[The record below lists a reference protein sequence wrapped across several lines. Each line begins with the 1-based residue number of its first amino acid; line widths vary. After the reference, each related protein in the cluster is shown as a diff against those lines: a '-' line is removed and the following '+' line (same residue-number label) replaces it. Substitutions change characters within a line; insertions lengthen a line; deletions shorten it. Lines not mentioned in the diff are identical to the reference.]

1 MLKRAREKM
10 AHLYLLV
17 GVGGGE
23 EAVHEGSAR
32 HLGEEEEVVRR
43 KWWEE
48 GEGGGGGGGHTAGW
62 LGGMLGGR
70 TA

>member
-1 MLKRAREKM
+1 MLKKGEGEDGAPVL
-10 AHLYLLV
+10 AV

-48 GEGGGGGGGHTAGW
+48 GEGGGSGGGHTA
-62 LGGMLGGR
+62 GMLGGR